1 MSVTKVINNIYWVG
15 AIDWDLRNF
24 HGYVTE
30 RGSTYNAYLIMDEK
44 ITLVDTVKSYL
55 CDQMM
60 ENIKKIVDPSKIDYV
75 ISNHTEM
82 DHSGSLPTI
91 MAIAKN
97 ATLICSPSGEKGLKK
112 HFNGDWKYKTVK
124 SGEVLNT
131 GKHNLSF
138 ILCPMVHWPD
148 SMVTYIADEKIL
160 LSNDGFGQHI
170 ASYERFDDEFEL
182 GIIKEEAAKYYA
194 NIVLPYGAQV
204 KKLLDQAS
212 SLDIEIIAPSHGLIW
227 RKNVKEIVSLYSKWS
242 ANQYEEK
249 AVIVYG
255 TMWGSTK
262 KLAYAL
268 SEVFTEAGI
277 ANKLRNLDTNHISN
291 IMAEVLTSKYICV
304 GSSTLNSGLLPSV
317 ASFLTYLKGLAPKN
331 RVGIA
336 FGSYGWGGQSI
347 PEIESMMESCNFMVP
362 VKGLKIQ
369 YIPREAEIEEFKDKV
384 KNVLK

>member
-1 MSVTKVINNIYWVG
+1 MSVTKVTNTIYWVG

-60 ENIKKIVDPSKIDYV
+60 ENIKRIVDPSKIDYV

-91 MAIAKN
+91 MDIAKN

-112 HFNGDWKYKTVK
+112 HFNGNWKYKTVK
-124 SGEVLNT
+124 SGETLST

-148 SMVTYIADEKIL
+148 SMVTYVSDEKVL

-170 ASYERFDDEFEL
+170 ASYERFDDELEL

-194 NIVLPYGAQV
+194 NIILPYGTQV
-204 KKLLDQAS
+204 KKLLDQAA
-212 SLDIEIIAPSHGLIW
+212 SLDIDIIAPSHGVIW
-227 RKNVKEIVSLYSKWS
+227 RKNVKEIVGLYSKWS
-242 ANQYEEK
+242 ANQCEEK
-249 AVIVYG
+249 AVIAYG

-277 ANKLRNLDTNHISN
+277 PNKLRNLDTNHISN

-304 GSSTLNSGLLPSV
+304 GSSTLNNGLLPSV

-347 PEIESMMESCNFMVP
+347 SEIESMLESCNFTVP

-384 KNVLK
+384 KSVLK